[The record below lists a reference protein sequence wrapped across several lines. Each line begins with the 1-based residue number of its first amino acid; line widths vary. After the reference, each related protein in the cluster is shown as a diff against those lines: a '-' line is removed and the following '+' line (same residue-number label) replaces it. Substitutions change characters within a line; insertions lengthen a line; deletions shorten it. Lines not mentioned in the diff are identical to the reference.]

1 MYTFLM
7 RLPDKS
13 AELEFLFLFLITAGM
28 LLMVG
33 KGQREGKATETVRST
48 SVVSLLSLG
57 RLWKALTWQG
67 TSTPWHA

>member
-13 AELEFLFLFLITAGM
+13 AELEFFFFLITAGM

-57 RLWKALTWQG
+57 RSWKALTWRG

>member
-1 MYTFLM
+1 M